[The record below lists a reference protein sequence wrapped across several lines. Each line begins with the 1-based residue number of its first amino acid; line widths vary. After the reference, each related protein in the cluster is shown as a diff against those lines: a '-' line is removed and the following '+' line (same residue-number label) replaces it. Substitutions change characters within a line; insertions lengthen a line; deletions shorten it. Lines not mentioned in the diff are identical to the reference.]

1 MTKMQTKIFLK
12 DSQGQILEIKDLSN
26 DTSNE
31 FDVDK
36 LKDGVYFVELQLPQG
51 KAITHQFRVNHN

>member
-12 DSQGQILEIKDLSN
+12 DSQGQILEIRDLNN

>member
-1 MTKMQTKIFLK
+1 MKTKIFLK
-12 DSQGQILEIKDLSN
+12 DSQGRVLEMKDLEN
-26 DTSNE
+26 ENSNE

-36 LKDGVYFVELQLPQG
+36 LKDGIYFVELQLPQG